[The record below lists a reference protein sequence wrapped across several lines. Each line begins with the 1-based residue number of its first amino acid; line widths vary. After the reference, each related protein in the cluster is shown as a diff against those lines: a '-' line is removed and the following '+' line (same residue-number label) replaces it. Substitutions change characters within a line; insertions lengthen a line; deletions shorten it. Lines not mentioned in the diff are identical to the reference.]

1 MTVDYQKLRIE
12 GIYRQNEAGDLMQ
25 RVKLPAGVI
34 SVEQARK
41 VCDIAEGYSNGRLHL
56 TTRGS
61 IEIHWLR
68 PEHLPATQRML
79 ASVGLTSRGACG
91 GAVRGISCS
100 SSAGPGYSQVQV
112 LAARLQR
119 HFTGNPH
126 FEGLPKKFKLAVES
140 GYAGSRHLIQ
150 DVALVAVGAD
160 GQGPLYDVWVAGG
173 LGREPREA
181 ILYRAQVPEAELLSL
196 IEAVVRTYR
205 DLTPPPK
212 RLKYLL
218 AQLGEAAFREEIQA
232 RLPATTTLSLQDGVC
247 KELFGSSTSI
257 ANRIEVQIL
266 AGELSC
272 EQLRQL
278 SLWAE
283 SHADG
288 YLLVTTDQNLAFYPG
303 SDQAAQELR
312 QLLTEAEFLG
322 DQLWQRVPMR
332 ICPGNHECRM
342 GLAATRDVAAEL
354 LATLG
359 PAGQA
364 LDWAISG
371 CANSCALPQ
380 LAAAGIQAVANRPDV
395 NGERRPLFDFY
406 RRTTGSGFGQ
416 PVARDLTLEQLLELT
431 AALG

>member
-100 SSAGPGYSQVQV
+100 SSAGPGFSRAQV

-160 GQGPLYDVWVAGG
+160 EQGPLYDVWVAGG
-173 LGREPREA
+173 LGREPQEA
-181 ILYRAQVPEAELLSL
+181 ILYRAQVREAELLSL

-218 AQLGEAAFREEIQA
+218 AQLGEAAFREQVQV
-232 RLPATTTLSLQDGVC
+232 RLPASVTLSLQDGVC
-247 KELFGSSTSI
+247 KELLGSNTA
-257 ANRIEVQIL
+257 ANRIEVPIL
-266 AGELSC
+266 AGELIC
-272 EQLRQL
+272 KQLRQL

-283 SHADG
+283 SHAEG
-288 YLLVTTDQNLAFYPG
+288 YLLVSADQNLAFYPG

-312 QLLTEAEFLG
+312 QLLTGTGFLG
-322 DQLWQRVPMR
+322 EEIWQRVPMR
-332 ICPGNHECRM
+332 VCPGNHECRM
-342 GLAATRDVAAEL
+342 GLAATRDVAAQL

-364 LDWAISG
+364 LDWAVSG
-371 CANSCALPQ
+371 CFNSCAQPQ
-380 LAAAGIQAVANRPDV
+380 LAAAGVQAVANRPDAD
-395 NGERRPLFDFY
+395 GRRRPLFDFY
-406 RRTTGSGFGQ
+406 RRTGTGLGQ
-416 PVARDLTLEQLLELT
+416 QVARNLSLEQLLQLT

>member
-34 SVEQARK
+34 SVEQADK
-41 VCDIAEGYSNGRLHL
+41 VCDIAEGFSDGRLHL

-68 PEHLPATQRML
+68 PEHLAATQRML
-79 ASVGLTSRGACG
+79 AAVGLTSRGACG

-100 SSAGPGYSQVQV
+100 SSAGPGFSRAQV

-126 FEGLPKKFKLAVES
+126 FEGLPKKFKLAAES

-160 GQGPLYDVWVAGG
+160 EQGPLYDFWVAGG
-173 LGREPREA
+173 LGREPQEA
-181 ILYRAQVPEAELLSL
+181 ILYREKVPEAELLSL

-218 AQLGEAAFREEIQA
+218 AQLGEAAFRQEVQA
-232 RLPATTTLSLQDGVC
+232 RLQAPVALSLQDAVS
-247 KELFGSSTSI
+247 KELLGLGTSV
-257 ANRIEVQIL
+257 ANRIEVPIL
-266 AGELSC
+266 AGELSS

-278 SLWAE
+278 AQWAATHGE
-283 SHADG
+283 G
-288 YLLVTTDQNLAFYPG
+288 FLLVTADQNLAFYPG
-303 SDQAAQELR
+303 SDQAEQELR
-312 QLLTEAEFLG
+312 QLLTVAGFLG
-322 DQLWQRVPMR
+322 EQLWQRVPFR

-342 GLAATRDVAAEL
+342 GLAATRDVAAEVL
-354 LATLG
+354 TTLG
-359 PAGQA
+359 PTGQA

-371 CANSCALPQ
+371 CANSCAQPQ
-380 LAAAGIQAVANRPDV
+380 LAAAGIQSVANRPDA
-395 NGERRPLFDFY
+395 NGQRRPLFDLY
-406 RRTTGSGFGQ
+406 RRQGAGFGEV
-416 PVARDLTLEQLLELT
+416 VAEKLTLEQLLEAT

>member
-100 SSAGPGYSQVQV
+100 SSAGPGFSRVQV

-160 GQGPLYDVWVAGG
+160 EQGPLYDVWVAGG
-173 LGREPREA
+173 LGREPQEA
-181 ILYRAQVPEAELLSL
+181 ILYRAQVREAELLSL

-218 AQLGEAAFREEIQA
+218 AQLGEAAFREQVQA
-232 RLPATTTLSLQDGVC
+232 RLPASVTLSLQDGVC
-247 KELFGSSTSI
+247 KELLGSNTA
-257 ANRIEVQIL
+257 ANRIEVPIL
-266 AGELSC
+266 AGELIC
-272 EQLRQL
+272 KQLRQL

-283 SHADG
+283 SHAEG
-288 YLLVTTDQNLAFYPG
+288 YLLVSANQNLAFYPG

-312 QLLTEAEFLG
+312 QLLTGTGFLG
-322 DQLWQRVPMR
+322 EEIWQRVPMR
-332 ICPGNHECRM
+332 VCPGNHECRM
-342 GLAATRDVAAEL
+342 GLAATRDVAAQL

-364 LDWAISG
+364 LDWAVSG
-371 CANSCALPQ
+371 CFNSCAQPQ
-380 LAAAGIQAVANRPDV
+380 LAAAGVQAVANRPDAD
-395 NGERRPLFDFY
+395 GRRRPLFDFY
-406 RRTTGSGFGQ
+406 RRTGTGLGQ
-416 PVARDLTLEQLLELT
+416 QVARNLSLEQLLQLT

>member
-100 SSAGPGYSQVQV
+100 SSAGPGFSRAQV

-160 GQGPLYDVWVAGG
+160 EQGPLYDVWVAGG
-173 LGREPREA
+173 LGREPQEA
-181 ILYRAQVPEAELLSL
+181 ILYRAQVREAELLSL

-218 AQLGEAAFREEIQA
+218 AQLGEAAFREQVQA
-232 RLPATTTLSLQDGVC
+232 RLPASVTLSLQDGVC
-247 KELFGSSTSI
+247 KELLGSNTA
-257 ANRIEVQIL
+257 ANRIEVPIL
-266 AGELSC
+266 AGELIC
-272 EQLRQL
+272 KQLRQL

-283 SHADG
+283 SHAEG
-288 YLLVTTDQNLAFYPG
+288 YLLVSANQNLAFYPG

-312 QLLTEAEFLG
+312 QLLTGTGFLG
-322 DQLWQRVPMR
+322 EEIWQRVPMR
-332 ICPGNHECRM
+332 VCPGNHECRM
-342 GLAATRDVAAEL
+342 GLAATRDVAAQL

-364 LDWAISG
+364 LDWAVSG
-371 CANSCALPQ
+371 CFNSCAQPQ
-380 LAAAGIQAVANRPDV
+380 LAAAGVQAVANRPDAD
-395 NGERRPLFDFY
+395 GRRRPLFDFY
-406 RRTTGSGFGQ
+406 RRTGTGLGQ
-416 PVARDLTLEQLLELT
+416 QVARNLSLEQLLQLT